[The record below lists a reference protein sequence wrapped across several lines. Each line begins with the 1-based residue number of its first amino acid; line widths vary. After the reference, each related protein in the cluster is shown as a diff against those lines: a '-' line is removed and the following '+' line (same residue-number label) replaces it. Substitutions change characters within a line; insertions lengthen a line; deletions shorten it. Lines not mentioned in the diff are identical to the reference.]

1 MGREIKRVAVRGDTD
16 LMRILEEV
24 RNDKQP
30 RIVEREGEGLAAIID
45 LQDLSKVLTEEPTR
59 EDLETALK
67 AAGAWRDIDAAALK
81 RYIYEGRERGTRPA
95 GRPA

>member
-1 MGREIKRVAVRGDTD
+1 MGREIRRVAVRGDTD

-45 LQDLSKVLTEEPTR
+45 LQDLSKVLTEEPTQ
-59 EDLETALK
+59 
-67 AAGAWRDIDAAALK
+67 
-81 RYIYEGRERGTRPA
+81 
-95 GRPA
+95 